1 MKKILDESYL
11 LAKIENDKAFIL
23 HERKSNNPYCSAS
36 LTKIFFAAE
45 ILRLIDLDKIKN
57 KNIKINQ
64 LDIEG
69 LGTDV
74 LSDLVNKNNKISVD
88 TLTLIGLMIKYSCN
102 SSTKILVKKHLP
114 DRKVLQNI
122 ATNQWKLKNTKLI
135 DSVGN
140 IKTNFSLQD
149 LLIIF
154 KHIYKKQGKNWNF
167 LREKLRTS
175 RNIYYLFDQLKLNV
189 LGSKSGTI
197 KIDDKYHISD
207 CGIIKHKNNIYFVG
221 VMVTATEISD
231 AILRIRKIGK
241 KLLNFT
247 V

>member
-11 LAKIENDKAFIL
+11 LAKIENNKAFIL
-23 HERKSNNPYCSAS
+23 HERKSNKPFCSAS

-45 ILRLIDLDKIKN
+45 ILRLIDIGKIKN
-57 KNIKINQ
+57 NNIKINQ
-64 LDIEG
+64 LDIDG
-69 LGTDV
+69 FGTDV

-122 ATNQWKLKNTKLI
+122 AISHWKLKNTKLI
-135 DSVGN
+135 DSDGV
-140 IKTNFSLQD
+140 IKTDFSLQD

-154 KHIYKKQGKNWNF
+154 KHIYNKQGKNWNF

-207 CGIIKHKNNIYFVG
+207 CGIIKHKNNTYFVG
-221 VMVTATEISD
+221 AMVTATEISD